1 MSNAIITSI
10 TRNANKFIFKA
21 REHSPEILSVVG
33 VIGTITAA
41 VLACRA
47 TTKVEDVLDEAQHD
61 IDEIHETEYEDN
73 TEETKELAHVYVRTG
88 IDVVKLY
95 APAIGLGV
103 LSLGCMLMSTNILR
117 KRNVAIAAAYATVD
131 KAFKDYR
138 GRVIERFG
146 DEVDKELRYNLST
159 EKITE
164 TEVDPETGEERK
176 VKKTAHVINGNEL
189 SDYARFFDDTSRYW
203 VNDSSKNLTFLK
215 AQQRFANE
223 HLIRHGH
230 MFLNE
235 VYDMLG
241 IPRTKAG
248 QRVGWIYDPEKNVEG
263 DNYIDFGIYSVDR
276 AQARDFVN
284 GYESVIIIDPN
295 VDGIISEK
303 FENYIF

>member
-117 KRNVAIAAAYATVD
+117 KRNVAITAAYATVD

>member
-176 VKKTAHVINGNEL
+176 VKKTAHVANGNEL
-189 SDYARFFDDTSRYW
+189 SDYARFFDDSSRYW